1 LSAETLIKTLNGDI
15 QISLLNI
22 NDKLDNNNIV
32 EKIVKHNRNY
42 YYEVILS
49 NDETIKASNDHR
61 FILANNEIKMTEQL
75 QIDDYLTDS
84 LYVKDIKQIN
94 KSLDMYE
101 IKTSTNKYE
110 LYNGIICEC
119 ENI

>member
-1 LSAETLIKTLNGDI
+1 
-15 QISLLNI
+15 
-22 NDKLDNNNIV
+22 
-32 EKIVKHNRNY
+32 
-42 YYEVILS
+42 
-49 NDETIKASNDHR
+49 
-61 FILANNEIKMTEQL
+61 MTEQL
-75 QIDDYLTDS
+75 QINDYLTDN

-94 KSLDMYE
+94 DSLDMYE